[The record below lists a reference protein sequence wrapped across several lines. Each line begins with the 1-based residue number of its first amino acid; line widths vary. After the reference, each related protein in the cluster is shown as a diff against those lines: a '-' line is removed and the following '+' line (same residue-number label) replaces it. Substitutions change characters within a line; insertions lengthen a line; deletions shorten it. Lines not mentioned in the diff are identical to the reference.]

1 MKLFRGR
8 GKWLYCGIILY
19 VMIYNVLKIQLFIN
33 QLPFAIPCKM
43 TQTLH
48 HGKSTEKNISFVCE
62 TKLFVILS
70 YIQIHSILCRIIFLF
85 CKLNTPIT
93 LFVTI
98 LYKCQLPLV
107 IPLLWFG
114 QSMQWGY
121 IPFLGGFMSPEKPTT
136 RVKQFLRQ
144 RLIG

>member
-1 MKLFRGR
+1 
-8 GKWLYCGIILY
+8 
-19 VMIYNVLKIQLFIN
+19 
-33 QLPFAIPCKM
+33 M

-48 HGKSTEKNISFVCE
+48 HGKSTEKNFSFVCE

-70 YIQIHSILCRIIFLF
+70 YIQIHSILYRIIFLF
-85 CKLNTPIT
+85 CILNTPIT

-121 IPFLGGFMSPEKPTT
+121 IPFFFLVSCPLKNQRQGLNSFWDKDWSDRYSYLLCSCVMKS
-136 RVKQFLRQ
+136 KQNSNLDRQ
-144 RLIG
+144 SKV